1 MVPDKAREIVEVN
14 RQAVLTTFRE
24 SGAAQ
29 MSIVTV
35 GVYREGVAFTISP
48 GTAKLA
54 NLRRNPR
61 CSVMLSRS
69 DWMDYAVLEGRAR
82 VMSPGATPVEEL
94 RRTLREVYRAASGK
108 EHPDWE
114 EYDQAVRDDRR
125 SAIIVVPEHTYY
137 GGAG

>member
-1 MVPDKAREIVEVN
+1 MVPDKVKEIVELN

-48 GTAKLA
+48 GTAKMA

-61 CSVMLSRS
+61 C
-69 DWMDYAVLEGRAR
+69 AVLEGRAR
-82 VMSPGATPVEEL
+82 VMSPGTTPAEEL
-94 RRTLREVYRAASGK
+94 RADPA
-108 EHPDWE
+108 
-114 EYDQAVRDDRR
+114 
-125 SAIIVVPEHTYY
+125 
-137 GGAG
+137 